1 MPVIQALGNKDL
13 RARHWKKIFEDLGS
27 SWQPGKT
34 FTLQELLADGVMNK
48 REKIEEISAKASG
61 EASIEAQIED
71 IKSKWS

>member
-1 MPVIQALGNKDL
+1 MSNVTTIMPVIQALGNKDL

-61 EASIEAQIED
+61 EASIEA
-71 IKSKWS
+71 